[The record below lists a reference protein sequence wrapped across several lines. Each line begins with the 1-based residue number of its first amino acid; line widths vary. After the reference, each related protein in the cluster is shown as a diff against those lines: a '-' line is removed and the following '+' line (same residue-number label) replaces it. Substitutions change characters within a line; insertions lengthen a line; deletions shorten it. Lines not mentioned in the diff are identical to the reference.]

1 MSRPAVSSAIS
12 RCERGVAAVEFALL
26 LPVLALIVI
35 GTLEVGY
42 RIYAV
47 SVSNGAI
54 REAARMAS
62 TGQYTGAEI
71 DTHVTDQIHA
81 FRADAD
87 VKIKKKSYSDFT
99 GVNLPEPVV
108 SGTVASGTYCFDD
121 INKSGS
127 WEEDRGKDGLGNA
140 EDVIYYEVTTTY
152 PTLFKFSE
160 TVLKFDA
167 STKVVEN
174 TIVSNEPFAAVT
186 TSVPPRICKTA

>member
-1 MSRPAVSSAIS
+1 MTWSLFRSLAQ
-12 RCERGVAAVEFALL
+12 CKRGIAAVEFALL
-26 LPVLALIVI
+26 LPVLCLIVI
-35 GTLEVGY
+35 GTMEIGY

-62 TGQYTGAEI
+62 TGEYTGAEI
-71 DTHVTDQIHA
+71 DAQVTEQIQA
-81 FRADAD
+81 FRKDAD
-87 VKIKKKSYSDFT
+87 VKIVKKSYSDFT
-99 GVNLPEPVV
+99 GVGLPEPVV

-121 INKSGS
+121 INNSGS

-160 TVLKFDA
+160 NVLHFSA

-174 TIVSNEPFAAVT
+174 TIVSNEPFAAVVT
-186 TSVPPRICKTA
+186 TVPPRICKTA